1 MSKVNI
7 VHLSWVM
14 STKTKGYGACV
25 KTCNGIKATLSFFFF
40 CCYIQFAYVPMLIA
54 LAESLYIITRT
65 YLTTPCLQV
74 E

>member
-7 VHLSWVM
+7 LHLSWVM
-14 STKTKGYGACV
+14 STKAKGYGACV
-25 KTCNGIKATLSFFFF
+25 KTCKGIKATLSFFY
-40 CCYIQFAYVPMLIA
+40 CCYIQFAYVRMLIA
-54 LAESLYIITRT
+54 LAKSLYIITRT